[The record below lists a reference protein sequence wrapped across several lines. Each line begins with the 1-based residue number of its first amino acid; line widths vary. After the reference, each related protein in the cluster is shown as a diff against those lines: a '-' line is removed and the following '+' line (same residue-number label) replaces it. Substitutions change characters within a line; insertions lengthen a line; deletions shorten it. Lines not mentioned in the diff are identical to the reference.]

1 MSVAETLFENFKV
14 TGDETAT
21 TVEFRIRSDGTSL
34 SDRKTYMTDT
44 LPGEIAA
51 DDYTVSEKSAEIIA
65 AK

>member
-14 TGDETAT
+14 TGDTTST
-21 TVEFRIRSDGTSL
+21 TVEFFIISDGSSM

-44 LPGEIAA
+44 LPTEIAST
-51 DDYTVSEKSAEIIA
+51 YTVSVLSAAIIP